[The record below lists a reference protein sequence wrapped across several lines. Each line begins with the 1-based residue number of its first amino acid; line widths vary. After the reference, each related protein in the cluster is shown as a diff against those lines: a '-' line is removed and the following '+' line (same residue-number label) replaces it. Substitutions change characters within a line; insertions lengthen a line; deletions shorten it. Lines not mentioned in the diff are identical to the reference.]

1 VQDQRDP
8 AIDVIEALRRRYP
21 AIELNIDASDGRGN
35 PKISNLRNMAPL
47 AAHENLLIADSD
59 VEVASDFLTRIAAE
73 LQTPGVGAVTC
84 VYHGVPDGNAW
95 SRHAALGINSHF
107 LPNVVLALSLDL
119 VQPCFGSAIALRKS
133 TLKRIGGFGAFAECL
148 ADDFAIGEA
157 VRAAGYDVA
166 IPRFSIGHIC
176 YERSLRS
183 LFAREL
189 RAART
194 IRGIDPVGYC
204 GALITHPFALAL
216 LGAAFG
222 SADALFLALLAL
234 GCRGVLCLCVEHTF
248 GLTRQNYHL
257 IPVRDLLSFAVHV
270 TGLLGKSVSWRGST
284 YSVDWGGRII
294 SGRN

>member
-1 VQDQRDP
+1 MELAISCGWLVTAVCLLVRAFRQRD
-8 AIDVIEALRRRYP
+8 ALREVTACEPPDP
-21 AIELNIDASDGRGN
+21 A
-35 PKISNLRNMAPL
+35 L
-47 AAHENLLIADSD
+47 AAS
-59 VEVASDFLTRIAAE
+59 
-73 LQTPGVGAVTC
+73 G
-84 VYHGVPDGNAW
+84 
-95 SRHAALGINSHF
+95 
-107 LPNVVLALSLDL
+107 
-119 VQPCFGSAIALRKS
+119 
-133 TLKRIGGFGAFAECL
+133 
-148 ADDFAIGEA
+148 
-157 VRAAGYDVA
+157 
-166 IPRFSIGHIC
+166 
-176 YERSLRS
+176 
-183 LFAREL
+183 EL